1 MPLDQVVNAEA
12 RNRMAA
18 AIEEDMLAGW
28 AVGDES
34 VEFSNSPWP
43 QRTKALFAAFA
54 TDLHGGSAQVQIWR
68 EVIEPAVGLK
78 LKSLHEGADIASTR
92 LWGRQATS

>member
-18 AIEEDMLAGW
+18 AIEEDMLVGW

-34 VEFSNSPWP
+34 VEFSNSQWP

-54 TDLHGGSAQVQIWR
+54 TNLHGGSAQVQIANQQLRRFIGTATRVVKKQQKGMSRRPW
-68 EVIEPAVGLK
+68 AV
-78 LKSLHEGADIASTR
+78 
-92 LWGRQATS
+92 